1 MASNHTENYSL
12 CQWEAADQ
20 VLREE
25 FNQNNA
31 KIDEAL
37 VGIQVTNRYI
47 KLKEVVTD
55 SAARQIDLDVSDIDF
70 SQYLK
75 IELFIYS
82 PGCTGN
88 IWIQTNN
95 LTTGYHQ
102 VQISGGGSG
111 ETTTTQYLALIQPY
125 GYGVLMFYTPY
136 PNSRV
141 GCVSITSNGSS
152 SFSGYQYTAPC
163 TWSQLDTLSFKPWET
178 TLPVSTKI
186 ILYGI
191 KV

>member
-1 MASNHTENYSL
+1 MASNYTEHYGL
-12 CQWEAADQ
+12 CQWEATDQ
-20 VLREE
+20 VRREE

-47 KLKEVVTD
+47 KLKEVLTD
-55 SAARQIDLDVSDIDF
+55 SAAQQIDLDVSDIDF

-75 IELFIYS
+75 VELFIYS
-82 PGCTGN
+82 PGCTEN
-88 IWIQTNN
+88 IWMQANN

-111 ETTTTQYLALIQPY
+111 GTTETQYLALIQPY
-125 GYGVLMFYTPY
+125 GYGVLMFYAPY

-163 TWSQLDTLSFKPWET
+163 TWSQLKTLNFKTRET
-178 TLPVSTKI
+178 ALPAESQFF
-186 ILYGI
+186 LFGI
-191 KV
+191 KK

>member
-1 MASNHTENYSL
+1 MASNYTENYGL
-12 CQWEAADQ
+12 CQWEATDQ
-20 VLREE
+20 VRREE
-25 FNQNNA
+25 FNEDNA

-37 VGIQVTNRYI
+37 VGIQAANHYI
-47 KLKEVVTD
+47 KLKEIVTD
-55 SAARQIDLDVSDIDF
+55 HAARQIDLDVSDIDF

-75 IELFIYS
+75 VELFIYS
-82 PGCTGN
+82 PGCTEN
-88 IWIQTNN
+88 IWMQTNN

-111 ETTTTQYLALIQPY
+111 GTTATQYLALIQPNN
-125 GYGVLMFYTPY
+125 YGVLLFYTPY

-163 TWSQLDTLSFKPWET
+163 TWSQLKILNFKPWET
-178 TLPVSTKI
+178 ALPKGSKI
-186 ILYGI
+186 VLYGI
-191 KV
+191 RA